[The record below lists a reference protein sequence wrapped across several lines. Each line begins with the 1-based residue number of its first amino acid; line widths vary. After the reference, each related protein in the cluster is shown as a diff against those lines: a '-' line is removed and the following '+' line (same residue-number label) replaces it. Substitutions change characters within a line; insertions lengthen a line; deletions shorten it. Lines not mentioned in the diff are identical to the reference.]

1 MSKIS
6 PVPLKFCHQ
15 WSSGHLFLEI
25 FHRNVIEASKF
36 SMRTEVVEG
45 RHSANHWFLK
55 LETNFFPRRRNEGEN
70 GKAFSKAGYVL
81 DRDSLNPR
89 CNIYLLIIFFSDGCS
104 VTQGKHGKGCSWRSE
119 KSQWRLYLWREMG
132 DGSDWEAAGLCCL
145 ALTVS
150 NCCWHSGGLFWPR
163 LALGTAEKLRLLE
176 FSPLRF
182 TQQLGFKRVF
192 KKKKRRQ
199 EIYPNIEAKVC
210 MWNCEQE
217 IKDPTTLGS
226 LSREFKVDWK
236 EGLVQMEGN
245 ELLFWRAWSALC
257 EVWLWSLGRE

>member
-132 DGSDWEAAGLCCL
+132 DGLDWEAAGLCCL

-192 KKKKRRQ
+192 KKKKGDRKYIQILKPRFACETVSRRLKTQ
-199 EIYPNIEAKVC
+199 QRWAPWVGNLKWTGRKGLCRWRGMNSYSEE
-210 MWNCEQE
+210 
-217 IKDPTTLGS
+217 LG
-226 LSREFKVDWK
+226 
-236 EGLVQMEGN
+236 
-245 ELLFWRAWSALC
+245 
-257 EVWLWSLGRE
+257 